1 MSNSSIDKNAGGA
14 DNIAGKVVVITGASS
29 GLGAALALQL
39 AQRGARLV
47 LGARRED
54 KLVDLARAIGEVGGE
69 ALIQR
74 VDVRRKEH
82 VAELARNAIDGFGG
96 IDVWVNNAAIMPAS
110 MFVQNDT
117 DEWDALIDTNI
128 KGVLYGIGAALPHM
142 REQNAGHIINV
153 SSTAAHA
160 STGAIAAVYS
170 MTKHAVRMLTESLV
184 AEEAMAGSR
193 VRVTEMAPGMI
204 DSDLKYTVTDP
215 AMRENVMQAYGEGA
229 IMLSPEEMARA
240 IVYAIGEPENIS
252 VSSIVVRPTG
262 GD

>member
-110 MFVQNDT
+110 LFVQNDT